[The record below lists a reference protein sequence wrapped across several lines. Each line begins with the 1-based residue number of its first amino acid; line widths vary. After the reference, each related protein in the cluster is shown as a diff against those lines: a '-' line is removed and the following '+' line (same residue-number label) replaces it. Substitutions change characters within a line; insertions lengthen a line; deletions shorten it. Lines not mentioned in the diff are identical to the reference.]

1 MTTGD
6 LVPEGQHA
14 SSATQKQRRQLCFQP
29 NNFKFLAV
37 VPVIVAVLALSFSVA
52 AQDHRCK
59 VIDLGTL
66 GGLKS
71 GEVLPGGNINN
82 RAEAIAVSETSAGD
96 PYFPNCFTDCSV
108 APSIKRDKGL
118 VNVLRTPANIDG
130 RENSS
135 LAIWLANTGWTVGLS
150 ENALLDPFTGF
161 PKFTT
166 VSWRKHGTVLD
177 PGALGRLP
185 SQTFSVS
192 DLGRIGGVALN
203 NMPDGFALFMNGMT
217 VATRAHAFLWQGRS
231 MEDLGTAGGA
241 DSNAQAIHDHGKGVG
256 THTDSSPNSFNG
268 IFSVPSI
275 AQKSQEAATSISE
288 ITISVH
294 DYADVPP
301 FRLAAAEAS
310 ARRIFGLAGVKTEW
324 LSCSPK
330 LEESEPA
337 DCSTVDATHL
347 VLKILSGK
355 TTANVRYRDDVLG
368 NVLLTDDAVSYFA
381 YAFFDH
387 IEMLEQRLNSPVLGY
402 VLAHEIGHLLL
413 GSNTHSVSG
422 IMSPHWNGPELLR
435 ISEGNLFFLP
445 NECQKLRKRL
455 GLRKVEH
462 RTGTM
467 TSFVPGHD

>member
-6 LVPEGQHA
+6 LGPEGQHA
-14 SSATQKQRRQLCFQP
+14 SSATQNQRRQLCFQP

-37 VPVIVAVLALSFSVA
+37 VPVIVAVLALPLSVA
-52 AQDHRCK
+52 AQDHRYEL
-59 VIDLGTL
+59 IDLDTP

-82 RAEAIAVSETSAGD
+82 RGEA
-96 PYFPNCFTDCSV
+96 
-108 APSIKRDKGL
+108 
-118 VNVLRTPANIDG
+118 
-130 RENSS
+130 
-135 LAIWLANTGWTVGLS
+135 AIN
-150 ENALLDPFTGF
+150 
-161 PKFTT
+161 
-166 VSWRKHGTVLD
+166 
-177 PGALGRLP
+177 
-185 SQTFSVS
+185 
-192 DLGRIGGVALN
+192 
-203 NMPDGFALFMNGMT
+203 
-217 VATRAHAFLWQGRS
+217 
-231 MEDLGTAGGA
+231 
-241 DSNAQAIHDHGKGVG
+241 DHGKGVG
-256 THTDSSPNSFNG
+256 FTHTDTSPSSFIG

-275 AQKSQEAATSISE
+275 AQKSQEAATSTSE

-310 ARRIFGLAGVKTEW
+310 ARRIFGLAGVKTVW

-355 TTANVRYRDDVLG
+355 TTAHVRYRDDVLG
-368 NVLLTDDAVSYFA
+368 NVLLTDDGVSYFA

-387 IEMLEQRLNSPVLGY
+387 IEMLEQRLNAPVLGY

-435 ISEGNLFFLP
+435 ISEGNLLFLP
-445 NECQKLRKRL
+445 NECQKLRERL
-455 GLRKVEH
+455 RLRKVNRRDLPAVSGAPQQQDQRQILSHLGGLAASNAKAPPTWIGKE
-462 RTGTM
+462 
-467 TSFVPGHD
+467 